1 MVQKKVTAFVSELA
15 APLAGQ
21 LGLELV
27 DVEYNKEGG
36 SWYLRVFIDKE
47 GGVTLD
53 DCQSL
58 SQKLE
63 NVLDSHDPIEHA
75 YILEVSSPGIERP
88 LKSIEDFMRF
98 RGSKVTITTFKPQ
111 EGKKEHTGHLIDL
124 AESTLILRDQKKKN
138 KNILINLQNV
148 ASAHLVAE
156 VFGGKGVPKGEQ

>member
-1 MVQKKVTAFVSELA
+1 MVQKKVTAFVNDLA

-21 LGLELV
+21 LGLDLV
-27 DVEYNKEGG
+27 DVEYKKEGG

-53 DCQSL
+53 DCQAL

-88 LKSIEDFMRF
+88 LKSIEDFKRF
-98 RGSKVTITTFKPQ
+98 LGSSVKITTFEPQ

-124 AESTLILRDQKKKN
+124 AESTLILKDQKKN

>member
-1 MVQKKVTAFVSELA
+1 MLQKKVTAFVSDLA

-27 DVEYNKEGG
+27 DVEYKKEGG
-36 SWYLRVFIDKE
+36 SWYLRVFIDKK

-53 DCQSL
+53 DCQAL
-58 SQKLE
+58 SRE
-63 NVLDSHDPIEHA
+63 LDSALDSRDPIQHT

-88 LKSIEDFMRF
+88 LKTIEDFMRF
-98 RGSKVTITTFKPQ
+98 RGSMVKIITFKSQ
-111 EGKKEHTGHLIDL
+111 EGKKEHIGHLVDL
-124 AESTLILRDQKKKN
+124 SESTLVLKDQKKN
-138 KNILINLQNV
+138 NNILISLQNI